1 MEKTKKIRTKK
12 LKGFTL
18 LEILI
23 VLAIIGI
30 LAAIVSTNMFGFISK
45 AKSVE
50 AQQHLEH
57 IYTLEKSYAMIQS
70 KYSNSLTEIGYEQA
84 KLVTDGGKG
93 NYKFE
98 IVEAS
103 VNKFL
108 VRATA
113 VADFDGDGTFNV
125 WEVDQDKNIKEV
137 TPD

>member
-1 MEKTKKIRTKK
+1 MEV
-12 LKGFTL
+12 
-18 LEILI
+18 LI
-23 VLAIIGI
+23 TLAIIGI
-30 LAAIVSTNMFGFISK
+30 LAALVSTNMFGFISK

-50 AQQHLEH
+50 AQEHLDQ
-57 IYTLEKSYAMIQS
+57 IFTLEKQYFYMHS

-103 VNKFL
+103 NNKFI

-113 VADFDGDGTFNV
+113 VTDFDGDGAFNL
-125 WEVDQDKNIKEV
+125 WETDHDKNIKEV